1 MRRTPILA
9 LVVFMFMIGQ
19 TAFAGRLI
27 INSDTSDPAPKA
39 AFTQIVA
46 DFNKAYPDIK
56 AELNVYDHESYK
68 TSIRNWLSSE
78 APDVVF
84 WYAGERLNTFVSKDL
99 LEPVTDVW
107 KENNLDDKMA
117 SARSGVTFNNEQYG
131 LPYTYYQWGVYYR
144 KDIFD
149 RYGIGVPKNWDEYLA
164 ACNTLKSNGITPIA
178 IGTKGLWT
186 TGGWFDYLNLRVNGL
201 DFHMQLMKGEIPY
214 TDPRVKEV
222 FTRWKELI
230 EPEYF
235 IANHTSYSWQDAQAF
250 LYQGKAAMYLIGNF
264 IVPNFPEELDGKMGF
279 FQFPVINPEVK
290 MYEDAPT
297 DILAI
302 PARAKNKRD
311 AKVFLSYISQP
322 SVIRTL
328 NDALKQLPTHK
339 DAGVTDNY
347 FLNLGNEMLSAAAGT
362 AQFYDR
368 DTDPVMAKAGM
379 KGFQEF
385 MVKPDR
391 LDKIL
396 NQIEK
401 TRKRIYK
408 K

>member
-1 MRRTPILA
+1 
-9 LVVFMFMIGQ
+9 
-19 TAFAGRLI
+19 FA
-27 INSDTSDPAPKA
+27 
-39 AFTQIVA
+39 
-46 DFNKAYPDIK
+46 
-56 AELNVYDHESYK
+56 
-68 TSIRNWLSSE
+68 
-78 APDVVF
+78 
-84 WYAGERLNTFVSKDL
+84 
-99 LEPVTDVW
+99 
-107 KENNLDDKMA
+107 
-117 SARSGVTFNNEQYG
+117 
-131 LPYTYYQWGVYYR
+131 
-144 KDIFD
+144 
-149 RYGIGVPKNWDEYLA
+149 
-164 ACNTLKSNGITPIA
+164 
-178 IGTKGLWT
+178 
-186 TGGWFDYLNLRVNGL
+186 
-201 DFHMQLMKGEIPY
+201 
-214 TDPRVKEV
+214 
-222 FTRWKELI
+222 RWKELI

-279 FQFPVINPEVK
+279 FQFPVINPDVR

-311 AKVFLSYISQP
+311 AKVFLSYISRP
-322 SVIRTL
+322 SIIRTL

-347 FLNLGNEMLSAAAGT
+347 FLNLGNEMLSTAAGT